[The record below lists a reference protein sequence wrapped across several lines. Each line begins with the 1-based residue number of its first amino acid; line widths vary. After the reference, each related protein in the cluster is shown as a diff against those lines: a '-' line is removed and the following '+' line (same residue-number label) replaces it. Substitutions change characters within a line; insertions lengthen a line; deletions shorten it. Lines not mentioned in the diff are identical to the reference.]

1 FFLQRIRDEAHRY
14 VITYHRKRRMK
25 TYRRSIL
32 EGISG
37 IGETRKTRL
46 LKHFGSLKRIKAAS
60 VEELA
65 AVQGMT
71 SQAARAVF
79 KILHCNPRSS

>member
-1 FFLQRIRDEAHRY
+1 PEVLFFLQRIRDEAHRY

-32 EGISG
+32 EGIPG
-37 IGETRKTRL
+37 IGRTRKTRL

-65 AVQGMT
+65 AIPGMT
-71 SQAARAVF
+71 SQAARAVWEAL
-79 KILHCNPRSS
+79 K